1 MVLIHAIAKLYYYYD
16 FKAKKNYY
24 GMLFTMASYLM
35 LILGKFLTFSGA
47 YSDYSGDNGKVLIV
61 SLMLHYF
68 IISLLYSIIFIKH
81 RSLRILFFT
90 IPVLIIVRGLI
101 LQERMIFA
109 ENMLLLNGIFLIIT
123 NEKNLRLSHL
133 LFFSYYVFMAYT
145 GVQTTQPYVF
155 IGSFT
160 AMFGTFFL
168 VKGFSKILYNDKRW
182 ES

>member
-1 MVLIHAIAKLYYYYD
+1 
-16 FKAKKNYY
+16 
-24 GMLFTMASYLM
+24 M

-68 IISLLYSIIFIKH
+68 ILGLLYSIIFIKQ

-109 ENMLLLNGIFLIIT
+109 ENMIMLNGIFFIISKEI
-123 NEKNLRLSHL
+123 NIRLSHL
-133 LFFSYYVFMAYT
+133 LFFVYYVFMAYT
-145 GVQTTQPYVF
+145 GVRTIQPYVF

-160 AMFGTFFL
+160 SIFGTFFL
-168 VKGFSKILYNDKRW
+168 VKGFSKVLYNNKRW
-182 ES
+182 EN